1 MIILG
6 MNQHHLNLNMKIMEL
21 DIGTASQQQ
30 GSVFAKNT
38 YIGLREDRGRLFLID
53 IIKIFHSR
61 LMEKKKIKEMIS
73 RAVAPNQLFFAI
85 SCVMN
90 YVPCTKAMKWFRTNV
105 FFSRDYSDLGANLL
119 DYSDDSEML
128 NSIAT
133 IAKVADLGI
142 SDIKFEMNNRIITNL
157 DELPDDMSLENKQKI
172 ETALA
177 DLRERLSGNAD
188 NISDAIQFNELKVTP
203 LHTGI
208 DSNGGKIEYP
218 LSLSDESDGTI
229 RLMARATAMES
240 AIRNGGVLIIDEIEE
255 RLHPVLVEHI
265 IKKFQYNNT
274 TKAQLIFTTHS
285 IDIMNRELLRRD
297 QYYLVDKD
305 GETGASELYAVS
317 DFSVRNDEKVGKAYL
332 LGKYGAVPYIREE

>member
-1 MIILG
+1 M
-6 MNQHHLNLNMKIMEL
+6 
-21 DIGTASQQQ
+21 
-30 GSVFAKNT
+30 
-38 YIGLREDRGRLFLID
+38 
-53 IIKIFHSR
+53 
-61 LMEKKKIKEMIS
+61 
-73 RAVAPNQLFFAI
+73 
-85 SCVMN
+85 
-90 YVPCTKAMKWFRTNV
+90 
-105 FFSRDYSDLGANLL
+105 
-119 DYSDDSEML
+119 
-128 NSIAT
+128 
-133 IAKVADLGI
+133 
-142 SDIKFEMNNRIITNL
+142 
-157 DELPDDMSLENKQKI
+157 
-172 ETALA
+172 
-177 DLRERLSGNAD
+177 
-188 NISDAIQFNELKVTP
+188 TP